1 MRNSTFVVCSFLGL
15 IFLAASL
22 IWFPKPGSEPVPAES
37 DSKPEIAAEPSGGS
51 GAAAAAA
58 DNSSKASMAKTADA
72 DSAKS
77 AEVAAAGETKS
88 AEESRTVEETKTAVK
103 SVPRELQFLK
113 WPKPAAAFVLTGEQH
128 GYFEPCGCTANQ
140 LGGMTRRAGLF
151 AKLRELGWDVRGIDL
166 GGISKRTGPQA
177 QIKFET
183 TLDALREL
191 KYVALGMGVEEL
203 RLGAG
208 ALVPLHITDGDE
220 PMAFLNANLVFFG
233 VKDLGTP
240 VAKRIVELNGLKIG
254 ITSVMSDTIRKEA
267 IADDSSETDIT
278 WSDPKE
284 ALTDVMKQFDDEGV
298 TFRILLS
305 QSTLEESRQ
314 LAKDFPAFNVI
325 VAANGF
331 GEGEPAPEMIGSV
344 RMLQVGEKGKVAGV
358 MAVYPDDKDNPV
370 RFELITLNGE
380 QFGDDPVMV
389 EKMKVYQERLQNER
403 IVTADNPVGYASG
416 ATFVGAAKCGEC
428 HTKAMAVW
436 EKTPHAHALESLDPA
451 NNRDGHERLH
461 GIVRKFDPEC
471 LACHVTGWDPKEY
484 SRFRSG
490 FLNAEFAEND
500 DERKLEAMLAGNQ
513 CENCHGPGSRH
524 VELID
529 AGQTE
534 AAAKEVRVTLEQAK
548 DVTCVKCH
556 DVDNSPDY
564 NFEKYWE
571 EVKHPGRD

>member
-1 MRNSTFVVCSFLGL
+1 MASAGAGSSDKAPESSVVN
-15 IFLAASL
+15 
-22 IWFPKPGSEPVPAES
+22 
-37 DSKPEIAAEPSGGS
+37 PSS
-51 GAAAAAA
+51 PQ
-58 DNSSKASMAKTADA
+58 
-72 DSAKS
+72 
-77 AEVAAAGETKS
+77 ETKS
-88 AEESRTVEETKTAVK
+88 AEATETPAAPKNA
-103 SVPRELQFLK
+103 PGELKFLS
-113 WPKPAAAFVLTGEQH
+113 WPKPAVAFVLTGEQH

-140 LGGMTRRAGLF
+140 LGGMTRRAGLVS
-151 AKLRELGWDVRGIDL
+151 KMKGLGWDVRGLDL

-191 KYVALGMGVEEL
+191 KYVAVGMGVEEL

-208 ALVPLHITDGDE
+208 ALVPLHITDGEE
-220 PMAFLNANLVFFG
+220 PLAFLSANLVFFG

-240 VAKRIVELNGLKIG
+240 VATRVVDLNGVKVG
-254 ITSVMSDTIRKEA
+254 ITSVMSDTIRKEV
-267 IADDSSETDIT
+267 IGDNSTETDIT
-278 WSDPKE
+278 WTDPKE
-284 ALTDVMKQFDDEGV
+284 ALTEALKQFDSDGV
-298 TFRILLS
+298 TFRVLLS
-305 QSTLEESRQ
+305 QATLEESRQ
-314 LAKDFPAFNVI
+314 FAKDFPTFNVI
-325 VAANGF
+325 IAANGF
-331 GEGEPAPEMIGSV
+331 GEGEPSPEMIGDV

-358 MAVYPDDKDNPV
+358 MGLYPEDKENPI
-370 RFELITLNGE
+370 RFELVVLNGE

-389 EKMKVYQERLQNER
+389 EKMKVYQERLQSER
-403 IVTADNPVGYASG
+403 IVTADNPVGYPSG
-416 ATFVGAAKCGEC
+416 ATFVGATKCGEC
-428 HTKAMAVW
+428 HTKAMEVW

-451 NNRDGHERLH
+451 NKREGHERLH

-484 SRFRSG
+484 TRFRSG
-490 FLNAEFAEND
+490 FLNAEYAEND
-500 DERKLEAMLAGNQ
+500 DDRKLEAMLGGNQ

-524 VELID
+524 IELID

>member
-1 MRNSTFVVCSFLGL
+1 MASAGAGSSDKAPESSVVN
-15 IFLAASL
+15 
-22 IWFPKPGSEPVPAES
+22 
-37 DSKPEIAAEPSGGS
+37 PSS
-51 GAAAAAA
+51 PQ
-58 DNSSKASMAKTADA
+58 
-72 DSAKS
+72 
-77 AEVAAAGETKS
+77 ETKS
-88 AEESRTVEETKTAVK
+88 AEATETPAAPKNA
-103 SVPRELQFLK
+103 PGELKFLS
-113 WPKPAAAFVLTGEQH
+113 WPKPAVAFVLTGEQH

-140 LGGMTRRAGLF
+140 LGGMTRRAGLVS
-151 AKLRELGWDVRGIDL
+151 KMKGLGWDVRGLDL

-191 KYVALGMGVEEL
+191 KYVAVGMGVEEL

-208 ALVPLHITDGDE
+208 ALVPLHITDGEE
-220 PMAFLNANLVFFG
+220 PLAFLSANLVFFG

-240 VAKRIVELNGLKIG
+240 VATRVVDLNGVKAG
-254 ITSVMSDTIRKEA
+254 ITSVMSDTIRKEV
-267 IADDSSETDIT
+267 IGDNSTETDIT
-278 WSDPKE
+278 WTDPKE
-284 ALTDVMKQFDDEGV
+284 ALTEALKQFDSDGV
-298 TFRILLS
+298 TFRVLLS
-305 QSTLEESRQ
+305 QATLEESRQ
-314 LAKDFPAFNVI
+314 FAKDFPAFNVI
-325 VAANGF
+325 IAANGF
-331 GEGEPAPEMIGSV
+331 GEGEPAPEMIGDV

-358 MAVYPDDKDNPV
+358 MGLYPEDKENPI
-370 RFELITLNGE
+370 RFELVVLNGE

-389 EKMKVYQERLQNER
+389 EKMKVYQERLQSER
-403 IVTADNPVGYASG
+403 IVTADNPVGYPSG
-416 ATFVGAAKCGEC
+416 ATFVGATKCGEC
-428 HTKAMAVW
+428 HTKAMEVW
-436 EKTPHAHALESLDPA
+436 ERTPHAHALESLDPA
-451 NNRDGHERLH
+451 NKREGHERLH

-484 SRFRSG
+484 TRFRSG
-490 FLNAEFAEND
+490 FLNAEYAEND
-500 DERKLEAMLAGNQ
+500 DDRKLEAMLGGNQ

-524 VELID
+524 IELID

>member
-22 IWFPKPGSEPVPAES
+22 IWFPKPAPVQAPGET
-37 DSKPEIAAEPSGGS
+37 DSTPEVVQGPPGGS
-51 GAAAAAA
+51 ASASPAA
-58 DNSSKASMAKTADA
+58 DSSTEAAMAKAADA

-77 AEVAAAGETKS
+77 AGVAAADEKKS
-88 AEESRTVEETKTAVK
+88 PEETKTAVK

-151 AKLRELGWDVRGIDL
+151 AKLRGLGWDVRGIDL

-254 ITSVMSDTIRKEA
+254 ITSVMSDTIRKDV

-314 LAKDFPAFNVI
+314 LAKDFPTFNVV

-331 GEGEPAPEMIGSV
+331 GEGEPAPEMVGAV

-389 EKMKVYQERLQNER
+389 EKMKAYQERLQNER

-451 NNRDGHERLH
+451 NKRDGHERLH